1 MNVYTFPVLCWQLTD
16 ELVCGRAIGPDLE
29 IVRSDAR
36 KVLAAL
42 SIELG
47 REGVR
52 VSAPV
57 TDYKRVRQ
65 TVSVR
70 PSYRVDNQVFP
81 LKDALQIPVDA
92 VYGRNDFGSF
102 TCFIPRFDSQ
112 FHYYEADNLKTLL
125 EHFSQDALRSMS
137 PEKLYRYLLA
147 PAPWLESTKVRE
159 KAPKR
164 AYREEP
170 IETPRLSQAAD
181 RLPLPKKL
189 VRKREGLPAAAW
201 ERAGSVRECAELFGK
216 VNFLLVGEHGVGKT
230 AILGEAV
237 RKSAKSKG
245 GPTFWK
251 SAAHRLVAGAK
262 YLGDW
267 QQLCD
272 ALVYD
277 LSRVRGVLWIED
289 FIELI
294 RVGGSG
300 PEDSVASFLT
310 PALDRGDFHIVGE
323 ITPRGLD
330 AARTALPGFVERFR
344 LIRVEDMPEASVRSV
359 MAQYGAY
366 TEETL
371 GVSLAP
377 KARRLAYRLLDRH
390 VRYEQFPAKALR
402 FLAETAHNA
411 ELAQRSE
418 VDEAAVMKS
427 FIQRTGMP
435 PVLVDDQIKLDASE
449 LRAWFERRI
458 VGQPV
463 AVEAVT
469 SVIRTFKAGLN
480 DPDKPI
486 ATLLFSG
493 PTGVGKTA
501 LASALSDYF
510 FGEGHEVRPLIRIDM
525 SEFQHPGQLS
535 RLIGTGSGEPGE
547 LVRKVRAT
555 PFSVV
560 LFDEIEK
567 ASPIF
572 FDTLLT
578 VLDEGLLADAIGRET
593 DFRGCI
599 VIMTTNLGARKGA
612 APGFGTDAAQNIASD
627 IRAFFRP
634 EFFNRI
640 DQVVPFSPLQSET
653 IRAIAR
659 IELDNIRT
667 REGLSAR
674 DLTLHFTDA
683 LVALVAARGFDEAYG
698 ARALQRVVEHQV
710 VAALGRYLLANPQV
724 QGARLTVDVAEGEVV
739 VSGKQP

>member
-1 MNVYTFPVLCWQLTD
+1 MNVLTFPVLCWQLTD
-16 ELVCGRAIGPDLE
+16 DLVCGRAVGPGLE
-29 IVRSDAR
+29 IIRSDAR
-36 KVLAAL
+36 KVQAAFASELA
-42 SIELG
+42 
-47 REGVR
+47 REDVHAGT
-52 VSAPV
+52 PI
-57 TDYKRVRQ
+57 TDYHLARHTITIRA
-65 TVSVR
+65 
-70 PSYRVDNQVFP
+70 SYRVDNQVFP
-81 LKDALQIPVDA
+81 LKDELEIPIDA

-102 TCFIPRFDSQ
+102 TCFMPRLGTQ
-112 FHYYEADNLKTLL
+112 FHYYEAANLKTLL
-125 EHFSQDALRSMS
+125 EHFARDHLRTMS
-137 PEKLYRYLLA
+137 PEMLYRYLLA
-147 PAPWLESTKVRE
+147 PKPWLGSTTVRK
-159 KAPKR
+159 KAKKR
-164 AYREEP
+164 RHVEP
-170 IETPRLSQAAD
+170 PIATPRLSMAAD
-181 RLPLPKKL
+181 KLPLSKKMA
-189 VRKREGLPAAAW
+189 RRGGGLPAAAW
-201 ERAGSVRECAELFGK
+201 ERATDVRDCGDLFGK

-230 AILGEAV
+230 AILGEAI
-237 RKSAKSKG
+237 RKSAKRKE

-267 QQLCD
+267 QELCD
-272 ALVYD
+272 KLVYD

-294 RVGGSG
+294 RVGGTS
-300 PEDSVASFLT
+300 PQDSVASFLT
-310 PALDRGDFHIVGE
+310 PALDRGDFHIVSE

-330 AARTALPGFVERFR
+330 AARAKLPGFVERFR
-344 LIRVEDMPEASVRSV
+344 LVRVDRMSEASVRSV
-359 MAQYGAY
+359 MAQFGAY
-366 TEETL
+366 TEERI

-390 VRYEQFPAKALR
+390 IRYERFPAKALR
-402 FLAETAHNA
+402 FLAETAHRA
-411 ELAQRSE
+411 HLDQQTE
-418 VDEAAVMKS
+418 VDPDAVMKS

-435 PVLVDDQIKLDASE
+435 PVLVDDQIPLDAGE
-449 LRAWFERRI
+449 LQAWFSERI

-486 ATLLFSG
+486 ATMLFSG

-510 FGEGHEVRPLIRIDM
+510 FGEGQDVRPLIRIDM
-525 SEFQHPGQLS
+525 SEFQHPAQLA
-535 RLIGTGSGEPGE
+535 RLIGTASGEPGE
-547 LVRKVRAT
+547 LVRKVRST

-567 ASPIF
+567 ACPIF

-578 VLDEGLLADAIGRET
+578 VLDEGVLADAIGRET
-593 DFRGCI
+593 DFRSCI
-599 VIMTTNLGARKGA
+599 VIMTTNLGARRGSP
-612 APGFGTDAAQNIASD
+612 PGFGSDAAQSIASD

-640 DQVVPFSPLQSET
+640 DSVVPFSPLQGST

-659 IELDNIRT
+659 MELDRIED
-667 REGLSAR
+667 REGVKIR
-674 DLTLHFTDA
+674 DLTIRYTDT

-710 VAALGRYLLANPQV
+710 VSALARYLLANPQTH
-724 QGARLTVDVAEGEVV
+724 ASALTLDVAEGEVV
-739 VSGKQP
+739 VR